1 MKLEEFLELVAE
13 ALDCEETLVVEDK
26 VGGIEGWDSLGVL
39 SIVSMLDG
47 LGMPVELEKF
57 EDIVTVQDFVTLVG
71 FVDE

>member
-1 MKLEEFLELVAE
+1 MKLEEFLKLVAE
-13 ALDCEETLVVEDK
+13 ALDCEDVIVLSDEVVD
-26 VGGIEGWDSLGVL
+26 IEGWDSLGVL
-39 SIVSMLDG
+39 SIVNMLDN

>member
-13 ALDCEETLVVEDK
+13 SLECEDVIVLSDK
-26 VGGIEGWDSLGVL
+26 VLDIEGWDSLGVL

-57 EDIVTVQDFVTLVG
+57 EDIVNVQDFVTLVG